1 MDKLWNPPDDAQDA
15 GLKSMNDLVMFQL
28 PNGEL
33 KDVLHRKFEDVVA
46 IQLGLDPSNKTSS
59 SYAGCVNHYTVP
71 YETSD
76 EWFDDGRKK
85 GPAIGSYKAFGVKF
99 KCLPP
104 DSKYRSENLQIIN
117 LNHPLINKLYGDN
130 DNSNEEEIIKT
141 DTKVIQTTTADPEIE
156 IKGKYDDI
164 PWL

>member
-1 MDKLWNPPDDAQDA
+1 MD
-15 GLKSMNDLVMFQL
+15 GLVIFQL
-28 PNGEL
+28 PNGDL

-46 IQLGLDPSNKTSS
+46 IELGLDPTNKTSS
-59 SYAGCVNHYTVP
+59 SYTEAVNRYTIP

-85 GPAIGSYKAFGVKF
+85 GPAVGSYKAFGVKF
-99 KCLPP
+99 DKLPP
-104 DSKYRSENLQIIN
+104 DSKYRKENLQIIN
-117 LNHPLINKLYGDN
+117 LNHPLIIKLYGDGN
-130 DNSNEEEIIKT
+130 KEEIIKT
-141 DTKVIQTTTADPEIE
+141 DTEEIQINPEIE